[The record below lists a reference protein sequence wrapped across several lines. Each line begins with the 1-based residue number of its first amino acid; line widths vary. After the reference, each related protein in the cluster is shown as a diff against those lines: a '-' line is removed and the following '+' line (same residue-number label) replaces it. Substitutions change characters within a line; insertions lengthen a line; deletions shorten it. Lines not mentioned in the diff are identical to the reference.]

1 MMNLIIISSIACSAL
16 AQIMLKLGM
25 GRVAIESITPASLLQ
40 LFLNPFIVAGMTL
53 YVAAMLIWL
62 YVLKYVEVSYA
73 YPFTALGFVLVM
85 VISALFMGE
94 AVTPLRIAGIA
105 LIIAGIFVISR
116 SAA

>member
-25 GRVAIESITPASLLQ
+25 GRVTIDSVTPTSLLT
-40 LFLNPFIVAGMTL
+40 LFLNPFIITGMAL

-73 YPFTALGFVLVM
+73 YPFTALGFILVT
-85 VISALFMGE
+85 VIAFFMGE
-94 AVTPLRIAGIA
+94 AVTPLRIAGMA